1 MVSKVQTIP
10 NVLKPILL
18 LMKNY
23 LLFNFSLYTNLLRM
37 KRSIDTVCP
46 LNPSQ
51 DVSQNP
57 GIIDLVSTASCRGY
71 GDNDRGGLKG

>member
-1 MVSKVQTIP
+1 
-10 NVLKPILL
+10 
-18 LMKNY
+18 MKNY

-57 GIIDLVSTASCRGY
+57 GIIDLVSTASCRWVTIDLDGIMIG
-71 GDNDRGGLKG
+71 GD

>member
-1 MVSKVQTIP
+1 
-10 NVLKPILL
+10 
-18 LMKNY
+18 
-23 LLFNFSLYTNLLRM
+23 M

-57 GIIDLVSTASCRGY
+57 GIIDLVSTASCRWVTIDLDGIMIG
-71 GDNDRGGLKG
+71 GD